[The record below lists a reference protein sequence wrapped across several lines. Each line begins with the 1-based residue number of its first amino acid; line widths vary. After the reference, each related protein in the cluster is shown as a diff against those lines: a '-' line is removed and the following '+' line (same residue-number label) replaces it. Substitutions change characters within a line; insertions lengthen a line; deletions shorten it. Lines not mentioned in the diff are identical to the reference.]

1 MQARASLNYIRVAPR
16 KARLVID
23 QIRGLPVSDALTLLR
38 TTNKRVAPQIEK
50 VLQSAVANAENTG
63 RMDVDELV
71 VSEAYVNEGPRLKRL
86 RPAPM
91 GRAHPY
97 IHRLAH
103 IVVVVDDGQQEE
115 PEEQEEVA

>member
-1 MQARASLNYIRVAPR
+1 MNYIRVAPR
-16 KARLVID
+16 KARLVIN
-23 QIRGLPVSDALTLLR
+23 QIRGLRVTDALTLLR
-38 TTNKRVAPQIEK
+38 TTNKRIAPQIEK

-71 VSEAYVNEGPRLKRL
+71 VREAYVNEGPRLKRL

-91 GRAHPY
+91 GRAHRY

-103 IVVVVDDGQQEE
+103 IILVVDDGRDEE
-115 PEEQEEVA
+115 PEQQEEVA

>member
-16 KARLVID
+16 KARLVIN
-23 QIRGLPVSDALTLLR
+23 QIRGLRVTDALTLLR
-38 TTNKRVAPQIEK
+38 TTNKRIAPQIEK

-63 RMDVDELV
+63 RMDVYELV
-71 VSEAYVNEGPRLKRL
+71 VREAYVNEGPRLKRL

-91 GRAHPY
+91 GRAHRY

-103 IVVVVDDGQQEE
+103 IILVVDDGRDEE
-115 PEEQEEVA
+115 PEQQEEVA

>member
-1 MQARASLNYIRVAPR
+1 MNYIRVAPR
-16 KARLVID
+16 KARLVVD

-71 VSEAYVNEGPRLKRL
+71 VREAYVNEGPRLKRL

-91 GRAHPY
+91 GRAHRY

-115 PEEQEEVA
+115 PEQQEEVA

>member
-16 KARLVID
+16 KARLVIN
-23 QIRGLPVSDALTLLR
+23 QIRGLRVTDALTLLR
-38 TTNKRVAPQIEK
+38 TTNKRIAPQIEK

-71 VSEAYVNEGPRLKRL
+71 VREAYVNEGPRLKRL

-91 GRAHPY
+91 GRAHQY

-103 IVVVVDDGQQEE
+103 IILVVDDGRDEE
-115 PEEQEEVA
+115 PEQQEEVA

>member
-1 MQARASLNYIRVAPR
+1 MNYIRVAPR
-16 KARLVID
+16 KARLVAD
-23 QIRGLPVSDALTLLR
+23 QIRGLRVSDALTLLR

-50 VLQSAVANAENTG
+50 VLQSAVANAENNG
-63 RMDVDELV
+63 QMDVDELV

-91 GRAHPY
+91 GRAHRY
-97 IHRLAH
+97 VHRLAH
-103 IVVVVDDGQQEE
+103 IVVVVDDGNEEE

>member
-16 KARLVID
+16 KARLVAD
-23 QIRGLPVSDALTLLR
+23 QIRGLRVSDALTLLR

-50 VLQSAVANAENTG
+50 VLQSAVANAENNG
-63 RMDVDELV
+63 QMDVDELV

-91 GRAHPY
+91 GRAHRY
-97 IHRLAH
+97 VHRLAH
-103 IVVVVDDGQQEE
+103 IVVVVDDGNEEE

>member
-1 MQARASLNYIRVAPR
+1 MNYIRVAPR

-23 QIRGLPVSDALTLLR
+23 RIRGLPVSDALTLLR

-71 VSEAYVNEGPRLKRL
+71 VREAYVNEGPRLKRL

-91 GRAHPY
+91 GRAHRY

-115 PEEQEEVA
+115 PEQQEEVA

>member
-1 MQARASLNYIRVAPR
+1 MNYIRVAPR

-50 VLQSAVANAENTG
+50 VLQSAVANAENSG

-86 RPAPM
+86 RPAAM
-91 GRAHPY
+91 GRAHRY

-115 PEEQEEVA
+115 PQQQEKVA